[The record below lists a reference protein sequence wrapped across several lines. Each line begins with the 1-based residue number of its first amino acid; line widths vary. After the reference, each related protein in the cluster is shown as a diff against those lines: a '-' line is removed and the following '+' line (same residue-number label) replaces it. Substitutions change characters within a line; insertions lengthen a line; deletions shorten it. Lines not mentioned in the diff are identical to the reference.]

1 MGRLVFVDVEARG
14 SKAKPLVKQ
23 IAAIATDDQL
33 DEVAGFEAKISKAS
47 DTSEA
52 KKVARGFANF
62 LTRNA
67 TNERFNAKGELF
79 RVAQLVAHNAN
90 FDIEILRNWYR
101 KQSIFLPADYLPL
114 CTMQHAMWFFQLRVL
129 TPPKDFKLTTLCHRF
144 GIEHSLSDAHD
155 AFRDIRATVLL
166 CRAMRIRLF
175 QR

>member
-101 KQSIFLPADYLPL
+101 KQSIFLPAGYLPL
-114 CTMQHAMWFFQLRVL
+114 CTMQLAMWHFQFGSNE
-129 TPPKDFKLTTLCHRF
+129 TPKDYKLVNVCKRL
-144 GIEHSLSDAHD
+144 GIKHSKDDAHD

-166 CRAMRIRLF
+166 CREILRR
-175 QR
+175 R